1 MPKIDDYVQLAAQ
14 TAREIATD
22 GETWRSFLQTASTL
36 YKYGFYDQTD
46 DLRPAPGRD
55 RLRVSY
61 EICGSNTMRR
71 YVRRGA
77 KGIALLDMTGDV
89 PRYHYVFDAADTGM
103 RQRFPFSVCMGGK

>member
-14 TAREIATD
+14 TAREISAD

-36 YKYGFYDQTD
+36 NKYGFYDQMMIYAQ
-46 DLRPAPGRD
+46 RPDATACASFE
-55 RLRVSY
+55 LWT
-61 EICGSNTMRR
+61 NTMRR

-89 PRYHYVFDAADTGM
+89 PRYT
-103 RQRFPFSVCMGGK
+103 